1 MLKSPTLYVFNSSHF
16 FDNHAKLLR
25 SFSFVFSF
33 LKKLLHFAQTYPSHS
48 HVGRISCLPSLLRW
62 KVVKC
67 PLGTS
72 QSPSQR
78 TPIFGLIT
86 GHIYYESDLLLL
98 CNHMQC
104 GIVASLFYDVIKR
117 NNNNYNNNNSYN
129 NNLIYLSL
137 PTRFEAHTLCYGP
150 SFFRWFMA
158 HARRERPL
166 NQQEK
171 IPLEIDELQ
180 HVH

>member
-1 MLKSPTLYVFNSSHF
+1 MFSILHAFSITMQGFWYFFRLSS
-16 FDNHAKLLR
+16 
-25 SFSFVFSF
+25 SF
-33 LKKLLHFAQTYPSHS
+33 LKKFLHFARTYLSHS
-48 HVGRISCLPSLLRW
+48 DIGQISWLPSLLRW

-67 PLGTS
+67 PLGTP
-72 QSPSQR
+72 QSPSQW
-78 TPIFGLIT
+78 TPILKLII

-104 GIVASLFYDVIKR
+104 GILSSLFHDVIKR
-117 NNNNYNNNNSYN
+117 NNNNYHNNNNN
-129 NNLIYLSL
+129 NINLIYLSL
-137 PTRFEAHTLCYGP
+137 PTQFEAHIVSNGP

-171 IPLEIDELQ
+171 IGRKIDQSQ

>member
-1 MLKSPTLYVFNSSHF
+1 MFSFP
-16 FDNHAKLLR
+16 HAFSITME
-25 SFSFVFSF
+25 SFCLSFVFLF
-33 LKKLLHFAQTYPSHS
+33 LKNFLHFAQIYLSHS
-48 HVGRISCLPSLLRW
+48 DISQISWLPSLLRW

-67 PLGTS
+67 PLGTP
-72 QSPSQR
+72 QSPSQW
-78 TPIFGLIT
+78 TPILKLII

-104 GIVASLFYDVIKR
+104 GIVASLFHDVIKR
-117 NNNNYNNNNSYN
+117 NNNDYHNNNNNNN

-137 PTRFEAHTLCYGP
+137 PTLFEAHTVCYGP

-166 NQQEK
+166 KSTGKNWPRNWPIAARALTET
-171 IPLEIDELQ
+171 
-180 HVH
+180 